1 VPAKHFKY
9 GDLDLTYSER
19 GSFLSEYVDKRDS
32 EHFAAGVAS
41 FRDADIPFRI
51 WYDEVISCLST
62 ENGLEIVI
70 DGTSHLLSAGDAI
83 WIPKDTDLVYRS
95 VGTSVFFYA
104 VSPADWKDRRPA

>member
-1 VPAKHFKY
+1 MSAKLFKY
-9 GDLDLTYSER
+9 ADLDIRYSER
-19 GSFLSEYVDKRDS
+19 GSFLSEYVDRRDS
-32 EHFAAGVAS
+32 EHFASGVAS

-62 ENGLEIVI
+62 ENGLDIVV
-70 DGTSHLLSAGDAI
+70 DGAVHRLGAGDVL

-104 VSPADWKDRRPA
+104 VSPADWKERRPA

>member
-1 VPAKHFKY
+1 MPAELFKFD
-9 GDLDLTYSER
+9 DLDLRYSER
-19 GSFLSEYVDKRDS
+19 GSFLSEYVDGRDS

-62 ENGLEIVI
+62 ENGLDIVI
-70 DGTSHLLSAGDAI
+70 DGTVHTLVAGDVL

-104 VSPADWKDRRPA
+104 VSPADWKERRPT

>member
-1 VPAKHFKY
+1 MAAKLFKIA
-9 GDLDLTYSER
+9 DLEIAYSER

-51 WYDEVISCLST
+51 WYDEVITCLTT

-70 DGTSHLLSAGDAI
+70 DGTVHRLSAGDAI

-104 VSPADWKDRRPA
+104 VSPADWKERRPA